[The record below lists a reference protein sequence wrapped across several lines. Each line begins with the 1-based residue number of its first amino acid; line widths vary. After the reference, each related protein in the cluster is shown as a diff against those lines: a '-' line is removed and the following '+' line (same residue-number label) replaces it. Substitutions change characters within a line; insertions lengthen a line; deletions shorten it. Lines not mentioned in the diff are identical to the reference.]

1 MNQLLDSPEI
11 PLFKCCTCHCNLS
24 RKQTSSMG
32 KTKPQDKNNIK
43 HLFEKGMSQRSISKT
58 LKIPK
63 STVGDQ
69 LKKMKLKRKDSGG
82 RPKILSERDEIFCAK
97 QMTSGKTST
106 IVQLS
111 KELKTSFDISAGR
124 NTISRSLKN
133 RGVMSGEKKKK
144 PLLSQKNIKER
155 LQFAKSHQDWTED
168 DWNRVIF
175 SDETK
180 INRFNSDGRTW
191 FWSRDPSALTKQS
204 VQQTVK
210 HGGGSVMI
218 WGCMTS
224 EGPGYATKIDNIM
237 DQYLYKQILEDEL
250 KKTIEYYDL
259 DVPKIIFQH
268 DNDPKHTAKSI
279 KEWLSEQ
286 EFKTMV
292 WPSQS
297 PDLNPI
303 EHLWALVKRKLNQ
316 FETPPKG
323 MNELWERIQEVWNAI
338 DKGTCSNLINSMP
351 SRVKAVLKSKGK
363 WTKY

>member
-1 MNQLLDSPEI
+1 
-11 PLFKCCTCHCNLS
+11 
-24 RKQTSSMG
+24 MG
-32 KTKPQDKNNIK
+32 KIKPQDKNNIK
-43 HLFEKGMSQRSISKT
+43 HLFEKGMSQRSISKK

-63 STVGDQ
+63 STVG
-69 LKKMKLKRKDSGG
+69 LHMKKMKLKRNDTGG
-82 RPKILSERDEIFCAK
+82 RLKILSERDEIFCAK

-106 IVQLS
+106 VVQLS
-111 KELKTSFDISAGR
+111 KELKKSFGISAGR

-155 LQFAKSHQDWTED
+155 LQFAKAHQDWTED

-210 HGGGSVMI
+210 HGGGGVMI

-224 EGPGYATKIDNIM
+224 EGPGYAAKIDNIM

-250 KKTIEYYDL
+250 KQTIEYYDM
-259 DVPKIIFQH
+259 DETKIIFQH
-268 DNDPKHTAKSI
+268 DNDPKHTARSI

-303 EHLWALVKRKLNQ
+303 EHLWAHVKRKLNQ
-316 FETPPKG
+316 FETPAKG
-323 MNELWERIQEVWNAI
+323 INELWERIQEVWNAI
-338 DKGTCSNLINSMP
+338 DKETCSNLINSMP
-351 SRVKAVLKSKGK
+351 SRMKAVLKSKGK